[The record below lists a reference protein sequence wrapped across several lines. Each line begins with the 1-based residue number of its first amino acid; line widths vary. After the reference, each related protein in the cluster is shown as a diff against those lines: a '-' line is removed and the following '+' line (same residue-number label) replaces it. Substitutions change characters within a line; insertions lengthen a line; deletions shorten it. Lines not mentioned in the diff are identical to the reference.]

1 MGDNKPIARGC
12 LIEKI
17 RYLCSFSDTHVGVV
31 SFSSYARTEI
41 SFTSRQKV
49 DAIKSSVWKMS
60 YRGGTTR
67 MDLGLN
73 KTHVELFSEQ
83 GGMRANVPRVLLAIT
98 DGRSDSGEKQFETS
112 TD

>member
-1 MGDNKPIARGC
+1 
-12 LIEKI
+12 
-17 RYLCSFSDTHVGVV
+17 
-31 SFSSYARTEI
+31 
-41 SFTSRQKV
+41 
-49 DAIKSSVWKMS
+49 
-60 YRGGTTR
+60 

-83 GGMRANVPRVLLAIT
+83 GGMRTNVPHVLLAIT